1 MQAPSHPLRSTLT
14 YVMVTFAAVTYSS
27 CAAQESPEQAKTE
40 HPKISIKKWSGTINV
55 PDPVAVSV
63 DNQGRV
69 FATQT
74 RRRKLQ
80 DLDIRSHREWIP
92 DDVGLQSIEEKQKLY
107 KQKLAI
113 GGDQD
118 VQKQWVE
125 DVNEDG
131 QHDWRDL
138 TVISEVIYRLVDT
151 DADGVADEMTTFSED
166 FKTEVTG
173 IAAGVLAHEGKVYA
187 TVAPDLWKL
196 EDTDD
201 DGIADSKQSIA
212 TGFGLHVAYGGHDM
226 HGPTVGHD
234 GRIYWSIGDK
244 GISAAGP
251 DGRKWHFPNQ
261 GGVMRCNPDGSDF
274 EVFAHGLRNVQEV
287 AFDSHGNMF
296 GVDNDADQT
305 DERERFV
312 HISEGMD
319 AGWRCNYQYRG
330 NDYNPWT
337 DEKLWQLPGENHP
350 AYIVP
355 PIAHYIDGPAGFK
368 FNPGTA
374 LSESYAG
381 YFFLTGAP
389 NGYQYAFRIEPGGDS
404 FKMVDDHLISS
415 GNAVVGLDFGPD
427 GALYGAD
434 WDGGYPLDQK
444 GAVVR
449 FDVPADQ
456 AHPLRTEVSDLLR
469 AGFADRDDSDLV
481 DMLGHT
487 DRRIRLGAQFELVK
501 REKTYPLCTT
511 ARDEALSTVKRLH
524 GIWGA
529 AQLARRGDRFARDT
543 LGLLLKDD
551 DAIVRG
557 QSAKAYAE
565 IDTADGAAVIQLLD
579 DKSLHVR
586 VLAGLALARKPNK
599 TALPKLIQQAK
610 ELTAEQHYLRHSIV
624 SALAGCAT
632 ADQLAGHAT
641 DESEMLRMC
650 SVLAL
655 RRTAAEQ
662 VAKFLGDQS
671 QWVATAA
678 ARAIHDDFSI
688 PAALPKLAEALTNL
702 KDPSQALLVRT
713 INANYRIG
721 DAASADRL
729 TRYAASTS
737 TEQSLLALDALAQWT
752 SPPIL
757 DRVDGRRR
765 DLSGKREIDDKT
777 LGPRLAK
784 LLADA
789 KPKVQAR
796 VIAAAQH
803 LGITV
808 PATRLTDLVSNNNAA
823 PELRSAALNMLVS
836 SLSESI
842 STALD
847 SRQPDLQ
854 LAAIEHLHVVPV
866 DHAINEVESLLKIGS
881 SLSVRQ
887 ASVRFLARI
896 ANPRS
901 NELLVA
907 EADRALSSGA
917 DQSLALDIHTAL
929 TGSPAAKSLLSKLAA
944 LGVDNGAPGEIAT
957 YGLALH
963 GGSAASGKDI
973 FRTHVQAQ
981 CARCHRIGKS
991 GSEIGPELTHIATK
1005 RDAKYLLRA
1014 LLQPSADIDAKYR
1027 NLQVLLESGDVV
1039 KGIEVRRDEDTLVL
1053 ADEKGELIEIPTEDI
1068 LESSEAKTSLM
1079 PKITDI
1085 LSPAEVRDIVAYLK
1099 SLK

>member
-1 MQAPSHPLRSTLT
+1 MQAPTYQLRPITTLALVIVSAIYSTVST
-14 YVMVTFAAVTYSS
+14 
-27 CAAQESPEQAKTE
+27 AQESSKPAKTE
-40 HPKISIKKWSGTINV
+40 HPRISVTKWSGQINV

-80 DLDIRSHREWIP
+80 DLDIRAHREWIP

-107 KQKLAI
+107 KEKLAV
-113 GGDQD
+113 GGDQA
-118 VQKQWVE
+118 VQKLWVE

-138 TVISEVIYRLVDT
+138 TVISEVIYRLVDS
-151 DADGVADEMTTFSED
+151 DNDGVADEMTIFNED

-173 IAAGVLAHEGKVYA
+173 IAAGVLAHGGHVYA

-201 DGIADSKQSIA
+201 DGQADAKHSIS

-226 HGPTVGHD
+226 HGPTMGHD

-244 GISAAGP
+244 GISATGP
-251 DGRKWHFPNQ
+251 DGRRWHYPNQ
-261 GGVMRCNPDGSDF
+261 GGVMRCNPDGTDF

-287 AFDSHGNMF
+287 AFDAHGNMF

-337 DEKLWQLPGENHP
+337 DEKLWQLPGDDHP

-389 NGYQYAFRIEPGGDS
+389 NGYQYAFRIESTGDS
-404 FKMVDDHLISS
+404 FRMVDDHLISS
-415 GNAVVGLDFGPD
+415 GDAVVGLDFGPD

-449 FDVPADQ
+449 FDVPEDQ
-456 AHPLRTEVSDLLR
+456 AHPQRAEVADLLR
-469 AGFADRDDSDLV
+469 AGFVDSHDTDLV
-481 DMLGHT
+481 DMLGHI
-487 DRRIRLGAQFELVK
+487 DRRIRLGAQFELVSRK
-501 REKTYPLCTT
+501 KTYPLCTT
-511 ARDEALSTVKRLH
+511 ARDEALSTVQRLH
-524 GIWGA
+524 GMWGA
-529 AQLARRGDRFARDT
+529 AQLARQGDTFARDT

-551 DAIVRG
+551 DAVVRG

-565 IDTADGAAVIQLLD
+565 IDTANPGAMLQLLD
-579 DKSLHVR
+579 DKDLHVR
-586 VLAGLALARKPNK
+586 VLAGLSLARNPTA
-599 TALPKLIQQAK
+599 TALPKLIEQAK
-610 ELTAEQHYLRHSIV
+610 ELTADQHYLRHSIV
-624 SALAGCAT
+624 SALAGCAK
-632 ADQLAGHAT
+632 ADQLAAHAT
-641 DESEMLRMC
+641 DESEMLRLC

-662 VAKFLGDQS
+662 VERFLGDKS
-671 QWVATAA
+671 QWVAAAA

-688 PAALPKLAEALTNL
+688 VSALPKLAEALTTNQN
-702 KDPSQALLVRT
+702 PTQAFLVRA

-729 TRYAASTS
+729 SRFASS
-737 TEQSLLALDALAQWT
+737 ASPEQSLQALDALAEWT
-752 SPPIL
+752 SPPLL

-765 DLSGKREIDDKT
+765 DLSGKRSIDRSS

-784 LLADA
+784 LLDNA
-789 KPKVQAR
+789 KPLVQAR

-803 LGITV
+803 LGIAI
-808 PATRLTDLVSNNNAA
+808 PAARLTSLVSNNKAA
-823 PELRSAALNMLVS
+823 PELRTAALEMLVS
-836 SLSESI
+836 RLSDTV

-847 SRQPDLQ
+847 SGQPTLQ
-854 LAAIEHLHVVPV
+854 LAAIEHLHVMPLDRAVNRV
-866 DHAINEVESLLKIGS
+866 AELLETS
-881 SLSVRQ
+881 SSAGVRQ
-887 ASVRFLARI
+887 ACIRFLSRA
-896 ANPRS
+896 AAPRAG
-901 NELLVA
+901 EFLVE
-907 EADRALSSGA
+907 EAKKALTDGA
-917 DQSLALDIHTAL
+917 DQSLALDLHTAL
-929 TGSPAAKSLLSKLAA
+929 AGSNSATSLVKDLDA
-944 LGVDNGAPGEIAT
+944 LGVSNGAPTQIAT
-957 YGLALH
+957 YGLALD
-963 GGSAASGKDI
+963 GGNVASGKEI
-973 FRTHVQAQ
+973 FQTHVQAQ

-1005 RDAKYLLRA
+1005 RDAKYLLRSV
-1014 LLQPSADIDAKYR
+1014 LQPSADIDAKYR
-1027 NLQVLLESGDVV
+1027 NLQVLLESGDVE
-1039 KGIEVRRDEDTLVL
+1039 KGIEVRRDDDTLVL
-1053 ADEKGELIEIPTEDI
+1053 ANEEGELIEIPTEEI
-1068 LESSEAKTSLM
+1068 LETSQAKTSLM

-1099 SLK
+1099 SLN